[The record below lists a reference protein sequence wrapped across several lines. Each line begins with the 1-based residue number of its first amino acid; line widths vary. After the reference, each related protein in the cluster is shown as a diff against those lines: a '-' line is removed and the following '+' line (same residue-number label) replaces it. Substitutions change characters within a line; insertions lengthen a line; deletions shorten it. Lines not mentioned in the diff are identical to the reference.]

1 MANTTH
7 AFKNTFSYKL
17 IYVFAIADDAHSDCL
32 KIGDTTLDTDLNF
45 EQLTARCGELNKAA
59 NKRIAQYTKT
69 AAVTTQLLHTE
80 LAIRNI
86 GGNKR
91 SFRDYDVHRVL
102 MNSGFKRKE
111 FPNKKL
117 GKEWFVCDLE
127 SAIRAID
134 AVKRNEKTI
143 NTLAPFDKFIPVVF
157 RPEQLEA
164 IEKTVKQFKK
174 SPRMLWNAKMRFGK
188 TLCALEVVHRCKFK
202 KTILITHRPVVDS
215 GWHDDFPK
223 IFSKEDKYRY
233 GSKKNEIEIADL
245 ERTFKSDGANYI
257 YFASIQDLRGSEI
270 VGGRFGKNDDVFSIK
285 WDCVIIDE
293 AHEGTTTELG
303 EKVKSILFKPE
314 KGTKLLELSG
324 TPFNILSNY
333 DDEDSVFTW
342 DYVMEQRAKKEWE
355 ETHFGD
361 SNPYS
366 DLPEMRMYTYDLGK
380 ILGRDFAD
388 IEDKAFNFAEFFK
401 TDANGN
407 FTHKKDVKAF
417 LNLLCKEDET
427 SLYPFSTEEY
437 RDLFRH
443 TLWMMPG
450 VKEALALQHLLESH
464 PVFCNFKV
472 VNVAGDGDPEDPT
485 GEALEAVRSA
495 IKDSGEDGYTI
506 TLSCGKLTT
515 GVSVPQWSAV
525 LMLYG
530 TYATKAAGYLQ
541 TIFRVQTPCN
551 DYGKTKTTAYV
562 FDFAPD
568 RTLKMVSD
576 AVSLSAKAGKTTL
589 DAKIALGEFLNF
601 CPVIGI
607 DGSRMKKYEV
617 AAMLQQL
624 KRAYAERAVTK
635 GFDDACLYNDEL
647 LKLTKVELKAF
658 DDLKAIIGETKAN
671 KRTNEIDINSQ
682 GLTDEEYK
690 KIEQGETRED
700 QSLSP
705 EQQELKVKEAAAK
718 KQRQTAIS
726 VLRGIS
732 VRMPLLIYGADVPI
746 EEEITLQKFVEL
758 VDEQSWQ
765 EFMPRGVTKE
775 KFMDFTKYYDEDVFI
790 AAGKKIRRMV
800 LQADNLNM
808 TERVKKI
815 AEIFSCFKNPDKETV
830 LTPWRVVNIHLNE
843 TLGGYSFFDAD
854 FKTPL
859 AESEAPHFAD
869 IENITEKTLGNANA
883 RILEINSKT
892 GLYPLYCAYSIF
904 RAKSSC
910 RSDRPTGAEET
921 KDEKTSWQKTLEENI
936 FVICKTPMAKAI
948 TMRTLAGFS
957 GAKVNAN
964 CFEDLVNMLKNKS
977 ELFIKKVTSEKYWN
991 KGNGNMEFDAV
1002 VGNPPYQEMD
1012 GGAQASATPVYQHF
1026 VDGAFKL
1033 NPKIASLIIPTRWY
1047 TGGKGLD
1054 AFRENMLNTKNL
1066 QVLHDF
1072 LTPEFLFPNTNIR
1085 GGVCYFLWNK
1095 NYDNSKNL
1103 VTILTHEDSKITN
1116 ISRRP
1121 MKIEGL
1127 DIFIRDSR
1135 AISIIEKVKSKTKES
1150 FSDYVSP
1157 RKPFGFST
1165 DFTKSED
1172 FHTDNANM
1180 RNPIVCYCKGR
1191 KIGYVEK
1198 DKIVSHKEWID
1209 KYKVYV
1215 ARANNIG
1222 TELNDD
1228 NINSFGGEKQSVCTE
1243 SYLCVGADLE
1253 LDKSSAQNLEK
1264 YLSAK
1269 FFRFM
1274 HSLSKASQDATSKT
1288 FQFVPLQDFTE
1299 TSDIDWSKPISEIDK
1314 QLYAKYG
1321 LSEEEIAFIER
1332 MIKEM

>member
-32 KIGDTTLDTDLNF
+32 KIGDTTLDTDLDF
-45 EQLTARCGELNKAA
+45 EQLTARCDELNKAA

-127 SAIRAID
+127 TAIRAID
-134 AVKRNEKTI
+134 AVKRGEKTI

-157 RPEQLEA
+157 RPEQLDA

-215 GWHDDFPK
+215 GWHDDFAK

-245 ERTFKSDGANYI
+245 ERTFKSEGANYI

-303 EKVKSILFKPE
+303 EKVKSILFKVE

-401 TDANGN
+401 TDESKK
-407 FTHKKDVKAF
+407 FIHEKDVKAF
-417 LNLLCKEDET
+417 LDLLCKEDET

-464 PVFCNFKV
+464 PVFCNFKI

-495 IKDSGEDGYTI
+495 IKDAGEDGYTI

-647 LKLTKVELKAF
+647 LKLTKVELKQF
-658 DDLKAIIGETKAN
+658 DDLKAIIGESKAN

-705 EQQELKVKEAAAK
+705 EQQELKDKEVAAK

-746 EEEITLQKFVEL
+746 EEEITLKKFVEL

-775 KFMDFTKYYDEDVFI
+775 KFLDFTKYYDEDVFI
-790 AAGKKIRRMV
+790 AAGKKIRRLV
-800 LQADNLNM
+800 LNADELSV

-815 AEIFSCFKNPDKETV
+815 AEIFSYFKNPDKETV
-830 LTPWRVVNIHLNE
+830 LTPWRVVNMHLNE

-854 FKTPL
+854 FTTPL
-859 AESEAPHFAD
+859 EENEEPHLAS
-869 IENITEKTLGNANA
+869 IENVTEKTLCNANA

-904 RAKSSC
+904 RARQNKN
-910 RSDRPTGAEET
+910 T
-921 KDEKTSWQKTLEENI
+921 KNEKALWQKTLEENI

-948 TMRTLAGFS
+948 TRRTLAGFS
-957 GAKVNAN
+957 GAQVNAH
-964 CFEDLVNMLKNKS
+964 CFEDLVNTLKNTPEQFVEK
-977 ELFIKKVTSEKYWN
+977 ITSKNYWN
-991 KGNGNMEFDAV
+991 KGNENMEFDAV
-1002 VGNPPYQEMD
+1002 VGNPPYQEMAKGNANGSD
-1012 GGAQASATPVYQHF
+1012 PVYHLF
-1026 VDGAFKL
+1026 IDAAC
-1033 NPKIASLIIPTRWY
+1033 KISKRVSLVHPAR
-1047 TGGKGLD
+1047 
-1054 AFRENMLNTKNL
+1054 
-1066 QVLHDF
+1066 
-1072 LTPEFLFPNTNIR
+1072 FLFNAGKTPKAWNEKILNNEHFTVVHYWGNSSAIFPAVDIK
-1085 GGVCYFLWNK
+1085 GGVAVTYFDKEQNFG
-1095 NYDNSKNL
+1095 
-1103 VTILTHEDSKITN
+1103 KIGTY
-1116 ISRRP
+1116 SP
-1121 MKIEGL
+1121 YGELQSLLK
-1127 DIFIRDSR
+1127 
-1135 AISIIEKVKSKTKES
+1135 KVIGAKDFRS
-1150 FSDYVSP
+1150 FSDLVYTRDLYRLTETLYKENSWAENRQSVGHRYDVGSNIFDIFP
-1157 RKPFGFST
+1157 ELFFDEKPNDGNEYAQIYGRENNERKAKWIKKTYLKVPDNF
-1165 DFTKSED
+1165 DF
-1172 FHTDNANM
+1172 
-1180 RNPIVCYCKGR
+1180 
-1191 KIGYVEK
+1191 
-1198 DKIVSHKEWID
+1198 
-1209 KYKVYV
+1209 YKVFIPKANGSGAIGEVLSTPVVGHPVVGHTVTFLSVGKFRTEQEAEACFKYIKTKF
-1215 ARANNIG
+1215 ARALLG
-1222 TELNDD
+1222 TLKVTQD
-1228 NINSFGGEKQSVCTE
+1228 NPRETWAN
-1243 SYLCVGADLE
+1243 
-1253 LDKSSAQNLEK
+1253 
-1264 YLSAK
+1264 
-1269 FFRFM
+1269 
-1274 HSLSKASQDATSKT
+1274 
-1288 FQFVPLQDFTE
+1288 VPLQDFT
-1299 TSDIDWSKPISEIDK
+1299 TQSNIDWSKPLSDIDK

-1321 LSEEEIAFIER
+1321 LSEEEIAFIEK